1 MCSTISPGAHVVSLL
16 SELQFASLLV
26 YAPQGNSEVSRRS
39 RSVRAAVKGGDR
51 SVLELAAQRLG
62 ETEAPWVN
70 DFFGADAVLVPA
82 PGSSPMK
89 DPKSLWVP
97 RDICQVF
104 VARGLA
110 KEVSTCL
117 ERSHA
122 VPKSAFSLPAER
134 PKPSRHFA
142 SFTVARSLFAPR
154 RITLVDDVI
163 TRGATLLA
171 AASRLSEAFPG
182 CEVRAF
188 AVIRTMTRVEVDAI
202 LAPCTGVI
210 TYNAATDSSRREP

>member
-1 MCSTISPGAHVVSLL
+1 M
-16 SELQFASLLV
+16 
-26 YAPQGNSEVSRRS
+26 
-39 RSVRAAVKGGDR
+39 KGGDR
-51 SVLELAAQRLG
+51 SVLDLTAQRLHESGAAWIG
-62 ETEAPWVN
+62 EY
-70 DFFGADAVLVPA
+70 FGANTVLVPV

-89 DPKSLWVP
+89 NPKSLWVP

-104 VARGLA
+104 VARGFA

-122 VPKSAFSLPAER
+122 VPKSAFSIPTER
-134 PKPSRHFA
+134 PKPSLHFA
-142 SFTVARSLFAPR
+142 SFAISRSLFAPR

-163 TRGATLLA
+163 TRGATLIA

-182 CEVRAF
+182 CEIRAF
-188 AVIRTMTRVEVDAI
+188 AIIRTMTRVEVDAI

>member
-1 MCSTISPGAHVVSLL
+1 VVSLL

-51 SVLELAAQRLG
+51 SVLELAAQRLMESG
-62 ETEAPWVN
+62 ASWLR
-70 DFFGADAVLVPA
+70 DFFGAETVLVPT

-97 RDICQVF
+97 RDICQAF
-104 VARGLA
+104 VARNLG

-117 ERSHA
+117 GRSHA
-122 VPKSAFSLPAER
+122 VPKSAFSLPHER
-134 PKPSRHFA
+134 PKPSRHFE
-142 SFTVARSLFAPR
+142 SLSVSRSLFAPR

-163 TRGATLLA
+163 TKGATLVA
-171 AASRLSEAFPG
+171 AASRLAEAFPG

-188 AVIRTMTRVEVDAI
+188 AVIRTMTRVDVDAI
-202 LAPCTGVI
+202 LAPCSGVI

>member
-1 MCSTISPGAHVVSLL
+1 VVSLL
-16 SELQFASLLV
+16 SELRFASLLV
-26 YAPQGNSEVSRRS
+26 YSPQGESETSKRS
-39 RSVRAAVKGGDR
+39 RSVRAAVKGADR
-51 SVLELAAQRLG
+51 TVLELAAQRLH
-62 ETEAPWVN
+62 ESAAPWLG
-70 DFFGADAVLVPA
+70 DFFGADSVLVPA

-104 VARGLA
+104 VARGLG
-110 KEVSTCL
+110 KEVSACL

-142 SFTVARSLFAPR
+142 SFSVSRSLFAPR

-171 AASRLSEAFPG
+171 AASRLAEAFPS

-210 TYNAATDSSRREP
+210 TYNADADSSRREP

>member
-1 MCSTISPGAHVVSLL
+1 MVSLL
-16 SELQFASLLV
+16 SELRFASVLV
-26 YAPQGNSEVSRRS
+26 YAPQGKSEVSQRS

-51 SVLELAAQRLG
+51 SVLELAARRLHESG
-62 ETEAPWVN
+62 APWLG
-70 DFFGADAVLVPA
+70 DFLGADTVLVPA

-89 DPKSLWVP
+89 NPKSLWVP
-97 RDICQVF
+97 RDICGVF
-104 VARGLA
+104 VARGLG

-117 ERSHA
+117 ERSHP

-142 SFTVARSLFAPR
+142 SFSVARSLFAPR

-171 AASRLSEAFPG
+171 AASRLAEAFPG

-188 AVIRTMTRVEVDAI
+188 AVIRTMTRSEVDTI
-202 LAPCTGVI
+202 LDPCIGVI
-210 TYNAATDSSRREP
+210 TYNADADSSRRDP